1 MVDSLIE
8 WHVVQLTLKG
18 QEKSGDHCLVKPF
31 ETSVLVAVVD
41 GLGHGEEAAAA
52 AKIAV
57 DVLEANA
64 RDDVIALFKRS
75 HEALRGSRGV
85 VMSVALLNGLE
96 GTMTWMGV
104 GNVEGLL
111 ARANPDI
118 KPQKESL
125 LIRAGVLGGPLAI
138 LDASIIPIMPEIRLS
153 SRLTASAVASTKKST
168 RTIRRKKLL
177 GILCPSTRKTATMP
191 WYWSRAT
198 GEFDCES
205 SLA

>member
-41 GLGHGEEAAAA
+41 GLGHDEEAATT

-85 VMSVALLNGLE
+85 VMNVALLNGLE
-96 GTMTWMGV
+96 GTMTWISMS
-104 GNVEGLL
+104 NVERLL
-111 ARANPDI
+111 TQTNADI

-125 LIRAGVLGGPLAI
+125 
-138 LDASIIPIMPEIRLS
+138 
-153 SRLTASAVASTKKST
+153 
-168 RTIRRKKLL
+168 
-177 GILCPSTRKTATMP
+177 
-191 WYWSRAT
+191 
-198 GEFDCES
+198 
-205 SLA
+205 